1 MTIPQADGSPK
12 NTHKVQNSLHRE
24 KEIDLYNVFP
34 WTAHLALQG
43 HNWTYAAHKVGREN
57 KRKQNEYLKKLIR
70 IICMVSGVM
79 ENLHDLP
86 YMLSSDQLLF
96 FHLLDKHKQAQS
108 QQDSELLL

>member
-1 MTIPQADGSPK
+1 MEARK
-12 NTHKVQNSLHRE
+12 E
-24 KEIDLYNVFP
+24 KRY
-34 WTAHLALQG
+34 
-43 HNWTYAAHKVGREN
+43 R
-57 KRKQNEYLKKLIR
+57 KKLIR
-70 IICMVSGVM
+70 IICMVSCVM

>member
-1 MTIPQADGSPK
+1 LTIPQADGSPK
-12 NTHKVQNSLHRE
+12 NTHKVQDSLHRE
-24 KEIDLYNVFP
+24 KEIDLYNALP

-43 HNWTYAAHKVGREN
+43 HNWTYVAHKVGREN

-86 YMLSSDQLLF
+86 YMLGSDQLLL
-96 FHLLDKHKQAQS
+96 FHLLSKNKS
-108 QQDSELLL
+108 SM